1 MSLKSASY
9 PNRHADILATC
20 FERRLAAQPMPAAAG
35 VHSAKTAAKMSAVL
49 FLLTANDAKCHASG
63 GANRCSVDGVHLL
76 LNKRSPAVR
85 QAGDL
90 CCPGGG
96 VTPIID
102 RFLGA
107 LLQLPRSP
115 LTAWS
120 QWPAW
125 RRRHPALARR
135 MALLF
140 GTALREGLEEMG
152 LNPLKLHL
160 LGPLPLNHL
169 VVFRREIY
177 PFVAW
182 LNGQR
187 RFRLNWE
194 VADLVYLPLAELLK
208 PANYARLQY
217 RFSNANV
224 RLPKGATGETPC
236 YLHRRRAGAGCEVLW
251 GATFRITMDF
261 LRLTFNFRPPTMEH
275 LPLVERDLDA
285 AYLNGP

>member
-1 MSLKSASY
+1 MSFQSASY
-9 PNRHADILATC
+9 PSRDAEFLATHL
-20 FERRLAAQPMPAAAG
+20 EKRLAAQPMPAAAG
-35 VHSAKTAAKMSAVL
+35 ALSAQAYKQVSAVL
-49 FLLTANDAKCHASG
+49 LLLTANDAKSHPRA
-63 GANRCSVDGVHLL
+63 GANRPADGVHLL

-96 VTPIID
+96 VAPLVD
-102 RFLGA
+102 RFLA
-107 LLQLPRSP
+107 TLLQLPRSP

-125 RRRHPALARR
+125 RRRHPVLARR

-140 GTALREGLEEMG
+140 GTALREGAEEMG
-152 LNPLKLHL
+152 LNPLKLRL
-160 LGPLPLNHL
+160 LGPLPVEHL
-169 VVFRREIY
+169 VVFHKEIY

-194 VADLVYLPLAELLK
+194 VANLVYVPLEGLLN
-208 PANYARLQY
+208 PGNYARMQY
-217 RFSNANV
+217 RFSNVNI
-224 RLPKGATGETPC
+224 RLPKGAAGETPC
-236 YLHRRRAGAGCEVLW
+236 YLHRRGAGSGYEVLW

-261 LRLTFNFRPPTMEH
+261 LRLAFNFRPPAMER
-275 LPLVERDLDA
+275 LPVIERDFDDA
-285 AYLNGP
+285 YVNGH